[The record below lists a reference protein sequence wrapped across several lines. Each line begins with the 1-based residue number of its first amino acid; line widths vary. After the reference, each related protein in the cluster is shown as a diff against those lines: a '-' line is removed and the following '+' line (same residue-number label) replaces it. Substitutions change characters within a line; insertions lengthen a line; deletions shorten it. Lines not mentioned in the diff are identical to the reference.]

1 MSTISKRV
9 AARWLEAAVSGPD
22 ACSNCRGTGFVNLG
36 DCPECKGTGR
46 NVLKTAPAGLSI
58 GELYDK
64 LIADAKANR
73 MKKLPVNQILQFAQ
87 DSELISRHV
96 PEDELG
102 DSAQKLLQMAPHLA
116 EEDWRQLTRLL
127 MRAYNAWG
135 GM

>member
-9 AARWLEAAVSGPD
+9 AAQWLEAAVSGPD
-22 ACSNCRGTGFVNLG
+22 ACPNCRGTGFVNLG
-36 DCPECKGTGR
+36 DCPECEGTGR
-46 NVLKTAPAGLSI
+46 NVSESAPTGLSI
-58 GELYDK
+58 SELYDK

-73 MKKLPVNQILQFAQ
+73 MKKLPVNQILHLMQ
-87 DSELISRHV
+87 DSESISRH
-96 PEDELG
+96 ELS
-102 DSAQKLLQMAPHLA
+102 DRAQELLRMAPHLA